1 MQCMHRTASVT
12 LVAFL
17 AAGAQFVSQLLTA
30 SPAGAEPEPCADVQ
44 VLFAR
49 GRAEDP
55 GIGRVGTA
63 FVDALTPDVEG
74 RSIAVYPVDYPAA
87 GIGDYGA
94 GANDMSRELQEQ
106 AGLCP
111 QSKFVVGGYSLGAAA
126 TSLVIGAGLP
136 GFGFNQPLPPDVGD
150 RIEAVVM
157 FGATKLFGSVTS
169 PVFESRTI
177 NLCNEGDP
185 ICSNGN
191 NRPAHS
197 VYETT
202 ALPAQA
208 AAFAASRLS

>member
-12 LVAFL
+12 LVALL
-17 AAGAQFVSQLLTA
+17 ATGAQFLSQLLTA
-30 SPAGAEPEPCADVQ
+30 PPAAAQVEPCADVQ